1 MGFSKKTAFSVS
13 EGDPFCHECS
23 LWLEAYLELIR
34 ESNHCIYIEN
44 RHDLFQCMSFE
55 FRLFNPAESR
65 IISACRE
72 DGLVKNLIGRLLMLA

>member
-44 RHDLFQCMSFE
+44 QFCNCLILWGDLW
-55 FRLFNPAESR
+55 ESK
-65 IISACRE
+65 
-72 DGLVKNLIGRLLMLA
+72 LT